1 MAIWGK
7 TSGAESRPKS
17 LPMDSNSG
25 YSREFVTSTSK
36 GWVMQPGTASTAT
49 GNDNV
54 NADPEILV
62 AIRNLS
68 VNFKSGNLL
77 SFDIDDAQL
86 ADTGIFDIRLT
97 FDEPMSVTSASVT
110 ANANT
115 VPPNQTVT
123 NKAYILLSRL
133 GGTDMV
139 EDSTVLMA
147 YLTKQGFA
155 AADGD
160 RGGSGTNTLTFRGIL
175 QSADAGFLAFTDSNL
190 HLNGTATIQSDSET
204 FSGVLLEGSSDDS
217 LVLDAS
223 AGARKTIAGAVT
235 DSATITV
242 DGGSGTVVVG
252 QVVTV
257 NGEGSAP
264 AASIT
269 SNNGINATDTSGST
283 DNTITVL
290 TVTDATNFILSENV
304 TIADNIN
311 LLFSVNAGEGI
322 EQNSVS
328 MTTEGADG
336 ATSVVGGTAYRTGFG
351 LDTIVGRV
359 SLLEDTA
366 QTGSGNSH
374 LVNEDDSGSKFSAEE
389 FTTDQ
394 AGLVL
399 DETEQAG
406 SASGSAFILKSVT
419 TA

>member
-7 TSGAESRPKS
+7 TSGEESRPKS

-25 YSREFVTSTSK
+25 YSREFVTATSK
-36 GWVMQPGTASTAT
+36 GWVFQPGTASAAT
-49 GNDNV
+49 GNDNAS
-54 NADPEILV
+54 ADPEILV

-77 SFDIDDAQL
+77 SVDFADGAVADSGTFDL
-86 ADTGIFDIRLT
+86 VLT
-97 FDEPMSVTSASVT
+97 FDEEITVTSAART
-110 ANANT
+110 ANQ
-115 VPPNQTVT
+115 VVT
-123 NKAYILLSRL
+123 NKVFILLDEL

-139 EDSTVLMA
+139 SDGTMA
-147 YLTKQGFA
+147 CQYLS
-155 AADGD
+155 
-160 RGGSGTNTLTFRGIL
+160 GSGSNTLTFRGVRS
-175 QSADAGFLAFTDSNL
+175 QNAAGFLAFADDNI
-190 HLNGTATIQSDSET
+190 HVNGTATLQSDSET
-204 FSGVLLEGSSDDS
+204 FSGVLLEGSSEDS

-235 DSATITV
+235 DSASITV

>member
-7 TSGAESRPKS
+7 TSGEESRPKS

-25 YSREFVTSTSK
+25 YSREFVTATSK
-36 GWVMQPGTASTAT
+36 GWVMQPGTASAAT
-49 GNDNV
+49 GNDNAS
-54 NADPEILV
+54 ADPEILV

-77 SFDIDDAQL
+77 SVDYTSGLVADSGTFDL
-86 ADTGIFDIRLT
+86 VLT
-97 FDEPMSVTSASVT
+97 FDEEITVTSAART
-110 ANANT
+110 ANQ
-115 VPPNQTVT
+115 VVT
-123 NKAYILLSRL
+123 NKVFILLDEL

-139 EDSTVLMA
+139 SDGTMA
-147 YLTKQGFA
+147 CQYLS
-155 AADGD
+155 
-160 RGGSGTNTLTFRGIL
+160 GSGSNTLTFRGVRS
-175 QSADAGFLAFTDSNL
+175 QNAAGFLAFADDNI
-190 HLNGTATIQSDSET
+190 HVNGTATLQSDSET
-204 FSGVLLEGSSDDS
+204 FSGVLLEGSSEDS

-235 DSATITV
+235 DSASITV
-242 DGGSGTVVVG
+242 DGGSGTVAVG